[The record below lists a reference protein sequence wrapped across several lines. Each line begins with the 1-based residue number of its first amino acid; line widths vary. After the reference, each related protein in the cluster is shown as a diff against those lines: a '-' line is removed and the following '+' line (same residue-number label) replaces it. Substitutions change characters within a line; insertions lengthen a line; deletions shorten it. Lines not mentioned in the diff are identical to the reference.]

1 MSAVCGKAIS
11 RNNVLKVVRP
21 AAKKSHSILVVED
34 DAAFRE
40 HVRVVLESAGFAV
53 MEAANGEHALRLV
66 AEDEPSLV
74 LLDVHLPGFSGYEI
88 CRSLREEHGPGIG
101 IIFLSGSKTDSIDRA
116 TGLGLGADDYVLK
129 PFEPDELVARVRA
142 VLRRIDPA
150 VAASSPAS
158 GGGFGLTPRELEILG
173 LLAEGLTQDQIAERL
188 VIAPKTVATHIERIL
203 GKLGV
208 QSRAQA
214 VAFAFRESLVTGR

>member
-1 MSAVCGKAIS
+1 M
-11 RNNVLKVVRP
+11 RP
-21 AAKKSHSILVVED
+21 AAKDPPSILVVED

-40 HVRVVLESAGFAV
+40 HVRTVLESAGFSV
-53 MEAANGEHALRLV
+53 TEAATGEEALDVV
-66 AEDEPSLV
+66 AENEPSLV

-101 IIFLSGSKTDSIDRA
+101 IIFLSGSKTESIDRA
-116 TGLGLGADDYVLK
+116 TGLGLGADDYVIK

-142 VLRRIDPA
+142 VLRRVEPA
-150 VAASSPAS
+150 ARVSSGASS
-158 GGGFGLTPRELEILG
+158 GDFHLTPRELEILR
-173 LLAEGLTQDQIAERL
+173 LLAEGLTQDQIATRL

-214 VAFAFRESLVTGR
+214 VALAFREDLVETR

>member
-1 MSAVCGKAIS
+1 MFSTVMPSAA
-11 RNNVLKVVRP
+11 NRP
-21 AAKKSHSILVVED
+21 SILVVED

-40 HVRVVLESAGFAV
+40 HVRVVLEGAGFGV
-53 MEAANGEHALRLV
+53 VEASSGEDALLI
-66 AEDEPSLV
+66 ASESEPSLI

-88 CRSLREEHGPGIG
+88 CRTLRQNHGDRIG

-116 TGLGLGADDYVLK
+116 AGLGIGADDYVLK

-142 VLRRIDPA
+142 VLRRMQPRGGE
-150 VAASSPAS
+150 AATAS
-158 GGGFGLTPRELEILG
+158 NDTFHLTPRELEILG
-173 LLAEGLTQDQIAERL
+173 LLADGLTQDQIAERL

-203 GKLGV
+203 SKLGV

-214 VAFAFRESLVTGR
+214 VALAFREELVGMR

>member
-1 MSAVCGKAIS
+1 MAS
-11 RNNVLKVVRP
+11 
-21 AAKKSHSILVVED
+21 AAKKTPSILVVED

-40 HVRVVLESAGFAV
+40 SVRVVLENAGFGV
-53 MEAANGEHALRLV
+53 VEAGSGEEALRLV
-66 AEDEPSLV
+66 ADDEPSLV

-88 CRSLREEHGPGIG
+88 CRSLREEHGPQIG

-142 VLRRIDPA
+142 VLRRVEPHSA
-150 VAASSPAS
+150 TLSPTA
-158 GGGFGLTPRELEILG
+158 GREFNLTPRELEILG
-173 LLAEGLTQDQIAERL
+173 LLADGLTQDQIAERL
-188 VIAPKTVATHIERIL
+188 VIASKTVATHIERIL
-203 GKLGV
+203 AKLGV

-214 VAFAFRESLVTGR
+214 VALAFREELVETQ

>member
-1 MSAVCGKAIS
+1 MFVKGM
-11 RNNVLKVVRP
+11 P
-21 AAKKSHSILVVED
+21 AAKDFPPILVVED
-34 DAAFRE
+34 DAPFRE
-40 HVRVVLESAGFAV
+40 HVRLVLESAGFAV
-53 MEAANGEHALRLV
+53 TEAGTGEEALDLV
-66 AEDEPSLV
+66 AEREPSLV

-88 CRSLREEHGPGIG
+88 CRSLRAEHGQGIG

-150 VAASSPAS
+150 RTISSGAAS
-158 GGGFGLTPRELEILG
+158 GDFHLTPREHEILE
-173 LLAEGLTQDQIAERL
+173 LLAEGLTQDDIAKRL

-214 VAFAFRESLVTGR
+214 VALAFREELVETR

>member
-1 MSAVCGKAIS
+1 M
-11 RNNVLKVVRP
+11 RP
-21 AAKKSHSILVVED
+21 AANQPLPILVVED

-40 HVRVVLESAGFAV
+40 HVRIVLERGGFAV
-53 MEAANGEHALRLV
+53 AEAANGDDALRMV
-66 AEDEPSLV
+66 AEAEPLLV

-88 CRSLREEHGPGIG
+88 CRSLRQEHGQRLG
-101 IIFLSGSKTDSIDRA
+101 IIFLSGSKTDAIDRA

-129 PFEPDELVARVRA
+129 PFEPDELIARVRA
-142 VLRRIDPA
+142 VLRRIEREVPESQPA
-150 VAASSPAS
+150 
-158 GGGFGLTPRELEILG
+158 GRGGFNLTPRELEILG
-173 LLAEGLTQDQIAERL
+173 LLAEGLNQDDIAERL

-214 VAFAFRESLVTGR
+214 VAVAFREELVETR

>member
-1 MSAVCGKAIS
+1 MAGAA
-11 RNNVLKVVRP
+11 NN
-21 AAKKSHSILVVED
+21 SSSILVVED
-34 DAAFRE
+34 DPGFRE
-40 HVRVVLESAGFAV
+40 HVRLVLETAGFSV
-53 MEAANGEHALRLV
+53 VEAGSGEDALRIA
-66 AEDEPSLV
+66 AEHEPSLV

-88 CRSLREEHGPGIG
+88 CRSLREEHGQHMG
-101 IIFLSGSKTDSIDRA
+101 IIFLSGSKTESIDRA

-142 VLRRIDPA
+142 VLRRAELEPRESA
-150 VAASSPAS
+150 GASDDA
-158 GGGFGLTPRELEILG
+158 FHLTPRELEILG

-214 VAFAFRESLVTGR
+214 VALAFREALVGRR